1 MDKTA
6 FAKNAVSAVVWFS
19 VSKVID
25 QIIQNNT
32 TPIKWLD
39 KPRITIGSYF
49 LGAILA
55 KACKSYTDEKIDE
68 LIAWWKENIL
78 SQLDE

>member
-1 MDKTA
+1 MDK
-6 FAKNAVSAVVWFS
+6 KELVKSAVSAVVWFS

-32 TPIKWLD
+32 TPTKWLD

-49 LGAILA
+49 LGALLA
-55 KACKSYTDEKIDE
+55 KACKTYTDEKIDE
-68 LIAWWKENIL
+68 LVEWWKENI
-78 SQLDE
+78 QPKLDE

>member
-1 MDKTA
+1 MDK
-6 FAKNAVSAVVWFS
+6 KELVKSAVSAVVWFS

-32 TPIKWLD
+32 TPTKWLD

-49 LGAILA
+49 LGALLA
-55 KACKSYTDEKIDE
+55 KACKTYTDEKIDE
-68 LIAWWKENIL
+68 LVEWWKEKHPT
-78 SQLDE
+78 ETR